1 METLAVQTR
10 GETLAVRLVI
20 VTGTTITVALMD
32 RAPIGGVSVRQTAAA
47 SSRLKTNV
55 ETSKGIPHSIP
66 QSTPSPNDSI
76 PHHDEEVNKPFF
88 ILSSS
93 IPTPGRRAGRLAR
106 GHRDRREKFPRSF
119 CVYLVHAT
127 TFTTR

>member
-1 METLAVQTR
+1 MQTR

-32 RAPIGGVSVRQTAAA
+32 HAPIGGVSVRQTAAA

-76 PHHDEEVNKPFF
+76 PHHDGEVAISIIIFYF
-88 ILSSS
+88 ILIDSNTGAAGGPPGERTQGSAGK
-93 IPTPGRRAGRLAR
+93 IPT
-106 GHRDRREKFPRSF
+106 
-119 CVYLVHAT
+119 
-127 TFTTR
+127 